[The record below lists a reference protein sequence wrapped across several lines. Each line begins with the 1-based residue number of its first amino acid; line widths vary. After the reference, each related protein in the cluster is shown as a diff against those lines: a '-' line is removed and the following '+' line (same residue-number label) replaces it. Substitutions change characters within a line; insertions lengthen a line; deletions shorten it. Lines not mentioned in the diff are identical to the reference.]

1 MREALDHLD
10 AALDQDVGPAAV
22 IAGDAADQDA
32 ERKADDNADQPD
44 RQRDAR
50 AIDNARQ
57 EIAAEPVGA
66 EQKERAALGRADQVQ
81 IARDIAPELV
91 GIAVAEPADRL
102 WLRRVRRIDPVQ
114 FRHVEAVIV
123 AEHMGLCEPTLVEQA
138 QALRRRVDEIGVAAV
153 ERVGREEFAEQDDGV
168 EHQQQRA

>member
-1 MREALDHLD
+1 MREALDDLD

-32 ERKADDNADQPD
+32 ERKADDDADQPD

-50 AIDNARQ
+50 AVDDARQ

-81 IARDIAPELV
+81 ITREIAPEYV
-91 GIAVAEPADRL
+91 GIAVTEPAERL
-102 WLRRVRRIDPVQ
+102 LLRRLRREDPV
-114 FRHVEAVIV
+114 
-123 AEHMGLCEPTLVEQA
+123 
-138 QALRRRVDEIGVAAV
+138 
-153 ERVGREEFAEQDDGV
+153 
-168 EHQQQRA
+168 

>member
-1 MREALDHLD
+1 MREALDDLD

-32 ERKADDNADQPD
+32 ERKADDDADQPD

-50 AIDNARQ
+50 AIDDARQ

-81 IARDIAPELV
+81 IARDRKSTRLNSSHVSISY
-91 GIAVAEPADRL
+91 AVFCL
-102 WLRRVRRIDPVQ
+102 K
-114 FRHVEAVIV
+114 
-123 AEHMGLCEPTLVEQA
+123 
-138 QALRRRVDEIGVAAV
+138 
-153 ERVGREEFAEQDDGV
+153 
-168 EHQQQRA
+168 